1 LENFWHVVIFA
12 FFHFA
17 GGERKRNCHIEKK
30 VLGTFGAGRE
40 RNCRNALKLS
50 GRAPAARLF
59 LGSLFEREILQNLF
73 RIKQNLDVRL
83 RHTWAWGRSSSEKL
97 FKN

>member
-1 LENFWHVVIFA
+1 MENIWHVVIFA

-40 RNCRNALKLS
+40 RNCRNALKLNY
-50 GRAPAARLF
+50 GF
-59 LGSLFEREILQNLF
+59 I
-73 RIKQNLDVRL
+73 
-83 RHTWAWGRSSSEKL
+83 
-97 FKN
+97 

>member
-1 LENFWHVVIFA
+1 MENICYVVFFA
-12 FFHFA
+12 FFHFV
-17 GGERKRNCHIEKK
+17 GGERKRNCHIEKG

-59 LGSLFEREILQNLF
+59 LGVALRARKIVQTERNQACLNCRGAAYLI
-73 RIKQNLDVRL
+73 
-83 RHTWAWGRSSSEKL
+83 
-97 FKN
+97 